1 MDRPAVR
8 RPTGPVA
15 DRAGKLGEYSDK
27 SAPVIGFLAEYSD
40 KAVKDLANAASKAE
54 ASMQLMEIEIASH
67 IMKNIVLPGISLALE
82 ICPNLRPTVFW
93 MKIRTRGPQPSI
105 CVRIFTQFTTCW
117 PGWVNRATLPG
128 SPRRRADLPRNG
140 RWIWSGAGS
149 SWVW

>member
-1 MDRPAVR
+1 MIE
-8 RPTGPVA
+8 A
-15 DRAGKLGEYSDK
+15 DSVEDSANLPWLAGKLGEYSDK

-93 MKIRTRGPQPSI
+93 MKIRTRGPQTSI
-105 CVRIFTQFTTCW
+105 CVRIFIQFTSYFSTILARLW
-117 PGWVNRATLPG
+117 A
-128 SPRRRADLPRNG
+128 
-140 RWIWSGAGS
+140 
-149 SWVW
+149 